1 MFYLVKSILRDVKN
15 YYFPKKYPFG
25 KKILAD
31 KEYYISKHNDAK
43 KKIYKEIDLFEERC
57 DFKIDKKWLD
67 NLALHTQVV
76 KKKSEIN
83 YQHGRVLYSS
93 LRDYIKKKE
102 LKYLNILEIG
112 TALGFSS
119 TCMSKAIIDSNIKGK
134 IFSIDIISGINKIY
148 WNCID
153 DHEGPKT
160 RFELLSSWK
169 EELSNIIFLTGPS
182 FFTLKKF
189 KEHKVNFAYIDGMHD
204 YRNVKKEF
212 DFISSRQSSGDMIIL
227 DDVNS
232 SFPEV
237 ERFLDE
243 QKKNGDYNIQKIKS
257 TEERAYAVCE
267 KR

>member
-1 MFYLVKSILRDVKN
+1 MIVILKVK
-15 YYFPKKYPFG
+15 F
-25 KKILAD
+25 
-31 KEYYISKHNDAK
+31 
-43 KKIYKEIDLFEERC
+43 
-57 DFKIDKKWLD
+57 
-67 NLALHTQVV
+67 
-76 KKKSEIN
+76 
-83 YQHGRVLYSS
+83 
-93 LRDYIKKKE
+93 
-102 LKYLNILEIG
+102 
-112 TALGFSS
+112 
-119 TCMSKAIIDSNIKGK
+119 
-134 IFSIDIISGINKIY
+134 FSIDIISGINRIY

-237 ERFLDE
+237 EKFLDE
-243 QKKNGDYNIQKIKS
+243 QKKLETIIYKKLNLLRKEPMQFVKKDELFKNFY
-257 TEERAYAVCE
+257 
-267 KR
+267 